1 MRRSTALVASTYG
14 GVSMILSKVFGV
26 SCVSFAIL
34 STLAPASV
42 VVAQTQ
48 SRASQQPSQRAA
60 ILNALRPRAARDLGP
75 PVEFVVSE
83 FRQQGNIAFV
93 SVTAQRPGRRE
104 IDLTRTPVGK
114 DGGAEEMDGPTIQ
127 AFFKRTGR
135 VWQVDLYAI
144 GATDVWYMDPVICA
158 TYARVMSASLCP
170 ANARLK

>member
-1 MRRSTALVASTYG
+1 MSLSSSFRSCFAALLLMSAFVPTT
-14 GVSMILSKVFGV
+14 
-26 SCVSFAIL
+26 FA
-34 STLAPASV
+34 LAQGPARV
-42 VVAQTQ
+42 IEQ
-48 SRASQQPSQRAA
+48 SSQRAA
-60 ILNALRPRAARDLGP
+60 ILAALRPRATRDLGP

-83 FRQQGNIAFV
+83 FRQQGNIAFAF
-93 SVTAQRPGRRE
+93 VTAQRPGGRA

-127 AFFKRTGR
+127 AFFKRVGG
-135 VWQVDLYAI
+135 VWRVDLYAI